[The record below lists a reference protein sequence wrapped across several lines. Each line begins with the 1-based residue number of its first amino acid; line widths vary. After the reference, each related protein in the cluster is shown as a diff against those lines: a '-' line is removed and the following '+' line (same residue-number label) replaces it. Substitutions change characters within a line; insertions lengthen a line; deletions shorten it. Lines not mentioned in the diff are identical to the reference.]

1 MDRMRRNPGAWGL
14 ALGAGVF
21 VVAIFLKWVE
31 VTNKTGSSS
40 TFRLW
45 GSVSGGSLFG
55 ICILAAIC
63 GVGIIASAGRG
74 RIIWAILGLFS
85 AAVLLAAS
93 IWALVD
99 PSGFITYAESSNAF
113 THLLAESSIQQSY
126 ETVSK
131 AFDSGT
137 LSATV
142 KVGAIVGLI
151 GGLLVLVGALFSFR
165 KPLPEE

>member
-1 MDRMRRNPGAWGL
+1 MHRMRRNPGAWGL

-21 VVAIFLKWVE
+21 VVAIFLVWVE
-31 VTNKTGSSS
+31 VTNKAGDSS

-45 GSVSGGSLFG
+45 GTVSGGSLFG

-63 GVGIIASAGRG
+63 GLGVIASAGGG

-85 AAVLLAAS
+85 GAVLLGAS

-99 PSGFITYAESSNAF
+99 PAGFITYAEQSNAF
-113 THLLAESSIQQSY
+113 THLLAQESIQNAS
-126 ETVSK
+126 ESVSK
-131 AFDSGT
+131 AFDSGA
-137 LSATV
+137 LSASV
-142 KVGAIVGLI
+142 KVGAIVGLV
-151 GGLLVLVGALFSFR
+151 GGAFVLLGALFSFR

>member
-14 ALGAGVF
+14 GLGAGVF
-21 VVAIFLKWVE
+21 FVSVFLKWIE
-31 VTNKTGSSS
+31 VTNKTGDSS

-45 GSVSGGSLFG
+45 GSVSGGSLIG
-55 ICILAAIC
+55 ICILAAVC
-63 GVGIIASAGRG
+63 GLGVIASGGRG

-99 PSGFITYAESSNAF
+99 ASGFAVYVEKSNAY
-113 THLLAESSIQQSY
+113 THLLAQEHIQNVGDA
-126 ETVSK
+126 VSK
-131 AFDSGT
+131 AFDDGT
-137 LSATV
+137 LSASV
-142 KVGAIVGLI
+142 KFGAIVGLV